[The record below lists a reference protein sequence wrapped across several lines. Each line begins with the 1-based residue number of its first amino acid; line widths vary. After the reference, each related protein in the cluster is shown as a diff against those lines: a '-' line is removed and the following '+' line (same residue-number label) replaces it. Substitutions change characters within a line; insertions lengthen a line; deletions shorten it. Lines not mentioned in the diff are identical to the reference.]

1 MAQCCKFQCRT
12 PTRAHAG
19 ADVLVERG
27 RQRRGRDDAPE
38 GAAVGAQEEGDGGE
52 RRPKR
57 ARRAPFPARR
67 VERFHTLRVLLCARC
82 KRAPPGWKQLAFLPA
97 REGDAR
103 ARVCVCVWGGGGQCA
118 RVARSTDND
127 GAQQYSAHASNHV
140 TVRTNSYCGARAHN
154 NTCKKA
160 TSAGASRRTAGCRKT
175 HLLSRGPGSRL
186 QARGN
191 VHAQF
196 RSALLDELD
205 FGTRAR
211 GARAGMCKNEAPGLG
226 PPTACSRTARPLRA
240 PPAPPCAPAAART
253 SISMII

>member
-1 MAQCCKFQCRT
+1 M
-12 PTRAHAG
+12 
-19 ADVLVERG
+19 LVERG

-38 GAAVGAQEEGDGGE
+38 GAAVGAQGDGGE

-82 KRAPPGWKQLAFLPA
+82 KRAPPRCTGETTSTSSGA
-97 REGDAR
+97 RAGR
-103 ARVCVCVWGGGGQCA
+103 ARVCVCVCGGGGQCA

-140 TVRTNSYCGARAHN
+140 TVRTNSYSGARAHN
-154 NTCKKA
+154 NTCQKT
-160 TSAGASRRTAGCRKT
+160 TSAGASRRTAGCSKT
-175 HLLSRGPGSRL
+175 HHLSPVRAPGSRL

>member
-82 KRAPPGWKQLAFLPA
+82 KRAPPRCTGETTSISSGA
-97 REGDAR
+97 RVGRAR
-103 ARVCVCVWGGGGQCA
+103 ARVCVCVCVWGGGGNVPASLAPPTTMARSSILRTPAIMSQFAQIPTPGLAHTIILAKKQRA
-118 RVARSTDND
+118 RVRAEEQLGAAR
-127 GAQQYSAHASNHV
+127 
-140 TVRTNSYCGARAHN
+140 RTICHEGAR
-154 NTCKKA
+154 K
-160 TSAGASRRTAGCRKT
+160 
-175 HLLSRGPGSRL
+175 
-186 QARGN
+186 
-191 VHAQF
+191 
-196 RSALLDELD
+196 
-205 FGTRAR
+205 
-211 GARAGMCKNEAPGLG
+211 
-226 PPTACSRTARPLRA
+226 
-240 PPAPPCAPAAART
+240 PPASPRQRACTIPVRIT
-253 SISMII
+253 